1 MEQESRCLD
10 ITESEAGRRLPRYRI
25 FRIAEGDPPRTCRER
40 DRFLLYYAHRGYA
53 RIAGDALDLRL
64 GYGSIVIL
72 PPDKPHTV
80 TLSSRGALITACAFT
95 IGFVE
100 DILRYHAGE
109 SGRLSAI
116 FNANELLLCPAPA
129 DMQLHLAHLMEFIQH
144 EYETPR
150 SESEH
155 VIKNCLATILC
166 VLSELH
172 GERLA
177 APEVQDKTSVV
188 YAIEYIKSNY
198 EKPLTL
204 DEVAHLTCMS
214 RKEFCGRFKRFTGR
228 SFHDFL
234 TKVRV
239 EAAMK
244 IIKESGAEVSLT
256 ALSSLC
262 GYESYTS
269 FYRNFIKH
277 VGIPPAEYRDGR
289 AE

>member
-1 MEQESRCLD
+1 MENEMRCLD
-10 ITESEAGRRLPRYRI
+10 IRESEAGRRLPRYRF
-25 FRIAEGDPPRTCRER
+25 FRIEDGSVPHPCRER

-53 RIAGDALDLRL
+53 RITGEAVDLRL
-64 GYGSIVIL
+64 GYGSMAIL
-72 PPDKPHTV
+72 PPDMPHAV
-80 TLSSRGALITACAFT
+80 SLSSRGALVTASAFT

-100 DILRYHAGE
+100 DILRYHAGS
-109 SGRLSAI
+109 SGRLSAV
-116 FNANELLLCPAPA
+116 FNANEVLVCPVPA
-129 DMQLHLAHLMEFIQH
+129 DMQLHLSHLMEFMQH

-150 SESEH
+150 SESEF

-172 GERLA
+172 SERLS
-177 APEVQDKTSVV
+177 APELQDKRSVV

-204 DEVAHLTCMS
+204 DAVAQLTCMS
-214 RKEFCGRFKRFTGR
+214 RKEFCHRFRKFTGR
-228 SFHDFL
+228 SFHEFL
-234 TKVRV
+234 TKVRI

-256 ALSSLC
+256 RLSSLC

-269 FYRNFIKH
+269 FYRNFMKH
-277 VGIPPAEYRDGR
+277 AGISPAEYR
-289 AE
+289 EESTN